1 MIGLYSVRRAPAL
14 LPLLLSAAAVGAPVP
29 ATSNATGTASLLR
42 PLTIL
47 KQSDLDFGALAVTGA
62 GTAVIDPVSG
72 VLSTTGLVTPVGPA
86 AAAHAAVFTTTGSR
100 TSNVHIR
107 VPQNPITL
115 IRVGGTQTMS
125 VSTWTLDGP
134 QNRKFPA
141 NAAFNFAVGATLTVA
156 AGQADGTYLGTF
168 DVTVQYP

>member
-1 MIGLYSVRRAPAL
+1 MWGLHSLRFASIL
-14 LPLLLSAAAVGAPVP
+14 LSLPLSAAATAAPVV

-47 KQSDLDFGALAVTGA
+47 KQADLDFGALVVTGA
-62 GTAVIDPVSG
+62 GTAVIDPLSG
-72 VLSTTGLVTPVGPA
+72 ALTTTGLVAHVGPA
-86 AAAHAAVFTTTGSR
+86 AHPAVFTTTGSR

-107 VPQNPITL
+107 IPQSPITL
-115 IRVGGTQTMS
+115 TRVGGTQTMS
-125 VSTWTLDGP
+125 VSAWTLDGN
-134 QNRKFPA
+134 QNRKFPQ

>member
-1 MIGLYSVRRAPAL
+1 MWGTHSRRLASIL
-14 LPLLLSAAAVGAPVP
+14 LSLPLSAVATAAPVA
-29 ATSNATGTASLLR
+29 ATNNASGTASLLR

-47 KQSDLDFGALAVTGA
+47 KQADLDFGALVATGA
-62 GTAVIDPVSG
+62 GTAVIDPLSG
-72 VLSTTGLVTPVGPA
+72 ALTTTGLVTHVGPA
-86 AAAHAAVFTTTGSR
+86 AHPAVFTTTGSR

-107 VPQNPITL
+107 IPQSPITL
-115 IRVGGTQTMS
+115 TRVGGTQTMS
-125 VSTWTLDGP
+125 VSAWTLDGN
-134 QNRKFPA
+134 QNRKFPP

>member
-1 MIGLYSVRRAPAL
+1 MIGLYPVCRAPAL
-14 LPLLLSAAAVGAPVP
+14 LPLLLSAAVVAAPVP
-29 ATSNATGTASLLR
+29 ASRNATGTASVLR
-42 PLTIL
+42 PLTII
-47 KQSDLDFGALAVTGA
+47 KQADLDFGELVVMGA

-72 VLSTTGLVTPVGPA
+72 ALGTTGLITHVGPA
-86 AAAHAAVFTTTGSR
+86 AHPAVFTTTGSR

-107 VPQNPITL
+107 VPQNPIT
-115 IRVGGTQTMS
+115 ITRVGGTQTMS

-134 QNRKFPA
+134 QNRKFPLT
-141 NAAFNFAVGATLTVA
+141 AAFNFAVGATLTVA

>member
-1 MIGLYSVRRAPAL
+1 MTGLFLVRRALALACL
-14 LPLLLSAAAVGAPVP
+14 LPSAAAVAAPVP
-29 ATSNATGTASLLR
+29 ASQNVTGSVSILR

-47 KQSDLDFGALAVTGA
+47 KQSDMDFGELVVTGA

-72 VLSTTGLVTPVGPA
+72 ALSTTGLVTHVGPA
-86 AAAHAAVFTTTGSR
+86 AQPAVFTTTGSR

-107 VPQNPITL
+107 IPQSPITL
-115 IRVGGTQTMS
+115 TRVGGTQTMT
-125 VSTWTLDGP
+125 VSTWTLDGN
-134 QNRKFPA
+134 QNRKFPQ

>member
-1 MIGLYSVRRAPAL
+1 MIGLYSVRSAPAL
-14 LPLLLSAAAVGAPVP
+14 LPLLLSAAAVAAPVP
-29 ATSNATGTASLLR
+29 ASRNATGTASVLR
-42 PLTIL
+42 PLTMI
-47 KQSDLDFGALAVTGA
+47 KQADLDFGELVVMGA

-72 VLSTTGLVTPVGPA
+72 ALGTTGLITHVGPA
-86 AAAHAAVFTTTGSR
+86 AHPAVFTTTGSR

-107 VPQNPITL
+107 VPQNPIVIT
-115 IRVGGTQTMS
+115 RVGGTQTMS

-134 QNRKFPA
+134 QNRKFPQ

-156 AGQADGTYLGTF
+156 TGQADGTYLGTF

>member
-14 LPLLLSAAAVGAPVP
+14 LPLLLSAAAAGAPVP
-29 ATSNATGTASLLR
+29 ATSNASGTASLLR

-47 KQSDLDFGALAVTGA
+47 KQADLDFGELVVTGA
-62 GTAVIDPVSG
+62 GTAVIDPLSG
-72 VLSTTGLVTPVGPA
+72 ALTTTGLVTHVGPA
-86 AAAHAAVFTTTGSR
+86 AHPAVFTTTGSR

-107 VPQNPITL
+107 VPQNPITMT
-115 IRVGGTQTMS
+115 RVGGTETMS
-125 VSTWTLDGP
+125 VSTWTLDGNA
-134 QNRKFPA
+134 NRKFPA

-156 AGQADGTYLGTF
+156 AGQVDGNYLGTF